1 MGTYILR
8 KGVASLSDL
17 VDGNSANGYPGGGY
31 LGRDY
36 FVNNITGKS
45 AHGGTSWDDA
55 MDEVSTAITASEV
68 YRQLPSDTTNE
79 YIRNRIFVQ
88 GTGTAY
94 TALTALPNYCD
105 IIGVGADPRGNGAGI
120 VIIGVA
126 AADGIAGTARGL
138 NMYNIQFRSGGAF
151 WCADFVSLF
160 RSRIENCAFHSNGA
174 TAADGGIRFT
184 AASGGVV
191 IKDCWWNGDTDFVP
205 KVGIQASGT
214 HFNESEITGCNIC
227 GTTAGI
233 LIDNTVKN
241 GDQTL
246 VHHNHIG
253 DTGKGCVTAI
263 DDNMPADL
271 VGYIQY
277 CNNSVMG
284 TNLITIANSGAAR
297 CHGNVSA
304 NAFVAV
310 TAS

>member
-1 MGTYILR
+1 MKPAQSLR
-8 KGVASLSDL
+8 DEIATL
-17 VDGNSANGYPGGGY
+17 NSTVEAQNYPG
-31 LGRDY
+31 DY
-36 FVNNITGKS
+36 PNKIYYVNNITGSDTGYDGSDWEHPFAQPS
-45 AHGGTSWDDA
+45 A
-55 MDEVSTAITASEV
+55 AITAWTAYLAAQTATDAYV
-68 YRQLPSDTTNE
+68 RGKI
-79 YIRNRIFVQ
+79 YIQ

-94 TALTALPNYCD
+94 TALTALPSYCD
-105 IIGVGADPRGNGAGI
+105 MIGIGADPRGNGAGI

-126 AADGIAGTARGL
+126 GADGIAGTARGL
-138 NMYNIQFRSGGAF
+138 NMKNIQFRSGGSF

-174 TAADGGIRFT
+174 TAADGGMRFT
-184 AASGGVV
+184 GASGGNV
-191 IKDCWWNGDTDFVP
+191 IKDCWWNGDTDYVP

-233 LIDNTVKN
+233 LIDNTIKN

-253 DTGKGCVTAI
+253 DTGKGCTTAI
-263 DDNMPADL
+263 DDNQPANL